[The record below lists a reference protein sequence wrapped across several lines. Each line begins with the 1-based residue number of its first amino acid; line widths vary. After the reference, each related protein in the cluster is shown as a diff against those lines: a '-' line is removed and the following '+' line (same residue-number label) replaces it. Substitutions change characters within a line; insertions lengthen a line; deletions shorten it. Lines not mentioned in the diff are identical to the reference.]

1 MDFITQ
7 STLISKY
14 KHQLLDYFNDHRF
27 YDYKILVDSA
37 DSWFALEVK
46 RQEYRDGEK
55 INYAVRYVV
64 QVDEKGCHLK
74 YRTFA
79 PFEWIKVT
87 SINMINHFNGEFA
100 HVKRDYDQSLY
111 VEAMKQ
117 QGWR

>member
-37 DSWFALEVK
+37 DSWFSFEVYK
-46 RQEYRDGEK
+46 YCDDLK
-55 INYAVRYVV
+55 VNHVTRYTL
-64 QVDEKGCHLK
+64 QVDSEGCHLK
-74 YRTFA
+74 YRTLA
-79 PFEWIKVT
+79 PLEWIKVT
-87 SINMINHFNGEFA
+87 SSNMINHLNGEFA
-100 HVKRDYDQSLY
+100 HVKKAYDQALY
-111 VEAMKQ
+111 IKALKQ